1 MASLIFTLYSRS
13 YCHLCEDMH
22 VALQTLLDSQ
32 RQKVDYQIDV
42 IDVDQFPDLVQLY
55 DELVPVLFARRASDG
70 VIHSANRDVDQQL
83 CHYFLNEQKVLEWC
97 NE

>member
-1 MASLIFTLYSRS
+1 
-13 YCHLCEDMH
+13 MH

-55 DELVPVLFARRASDG
+55 DELVPVLLARRVSDG
-70 VIHSANRDVDQQL
+70 VIQPAIREVDQQL